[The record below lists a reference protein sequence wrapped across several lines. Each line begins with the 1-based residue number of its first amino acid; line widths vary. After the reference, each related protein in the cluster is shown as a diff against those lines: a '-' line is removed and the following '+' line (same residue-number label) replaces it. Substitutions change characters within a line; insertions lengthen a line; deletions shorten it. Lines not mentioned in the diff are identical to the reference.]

1 MRFRMLLRDLVA
13 LLLLVLLGGA
23 ACRDATELPAINL
36 ESVYERTDR
45 DFESAVMFRP
55 DDATAEDPAHV
66 LAPLIVVENGAAGST
81 PPEVTF
87 AKTEDGWVYRWTD
100 PASGIEQGIRVT
112 LGADGF
118 PAIFEV
124 LHDSSGARLLFVEMS
139 LEQQAADAFGPPLPG
154 RRFSIERGI
163 EETPDVVV
171 GATFEPGTT
180 PLGPFVYLWSEGYD
194 VNVVLCRCM
203 APRVFD
209 IVDSIAYTLTPGD
222 PADMRPSDPAG
233 ALRL

>member
-1 MRFRMLLRDLVA
+1 MNLSRAIVP
-13 LLLLVLLGGA
+13 VLLA
-23 ACRDATELPAINL
+23 TLASACSDTTEPGPADSSIDL
-36 ESVYERTDR
+36 EAVYARTDR

-55 DDATAEDPAHV
+55 DDATADDPAHL
-66 LAPLIVVENGAAGST
+66 LAPLILVEGGAAGSA
-81 PPEVTF
+81 PPEVTY
-87 AKTEDGWVYRWTD
+87 AKTEDGWEYRWAD
-100 PASGIEQGIRVT
+100 PGSGTRQGIRVT
-112 LGADGF
+112 LGEDGF
-118 PAIFEV
+118 PTVYEA
-124 LHDSSGARLLFVEMS
+124 LHDSSGARLLFVDMA

-163 EETPDVVV
+163 EETPEVAI

-180 PLGPFVYLWSEGYD
+180 PLGPFVYLWSESHD

-222 PADMRPSDPAG
+222 PAADRASDPADL
-233 ALRL
+233 LRL